1 MSDIGLTNDSA
12 TQRHIATKVYISSN
26 RQMVKLQDLGNLLE
40 PLLELLDL
48 FIHFI
53 SLWFT
58 FKKKGAYA
66 DLLEVVTQFDDGGRL
81 EHALLVDYELAMLE
95 RVDVALDEQEIG
107 AALYRQETLAR
118 NIDAVGVLE
127 VLDGST
133 SGGLEL
139 DNCVAIVCGLGVD
152 DDLELETFRFHDA
165 LEGWK
170 YGLGHG
176 SEYYIGPS
184 SRIPFKLI
192 HKLLVLKIL
201 NFRTRKGLN
210 MKKRRKKT
218 TVGAYQI

>member
-1 MSDIGLTNDSA
+1 MTVPRNVTLRPKYTSPVTVKWSSSKILGIFLNLFWNCWIYLSTSLVPGLHS
-12 TQRHIATKVYISSN
+12 K
-26 RQMVKLQDLGNLLE
+26 
-40 PLLELLDL
+40 
-48 FIHFI
+48 
-53 SLWFT
+53 
-58 FKKKGAYA
+58 KKKGAYA

-81 EHALLVDYELAMLE
+81 EHALLVDDELAMLE
-95 RVDVALDEQEIG
+95 RIDIALDEQQIG
-107 AALYRQETLAR
+107 AALYGQETLAR
-118 NIDAVGVLE
+118 NIDTVGVLE

-139 DNCVAIVCGLGVD
+139 DDCVAVVCGLGVD

>member
-1 MSDIGLTNDSA
+1 MTVPRNVTLRPKYTSPVTVKWSSSKILGIFLNLFWNCWIYLSPSLVPGLHS
-12 TQRHIATKVYISSN
+12 K
-26 RQMVKLQDLGNLLE
+26 
-40 PLLELLDL
+40 
-48 FIHFI
+48 
-53 SLWFT
+53 
-58 FKKKGAYA
+58 KKKGAYA

-81 EHALLVDYELAMLE
+81 EHALLVDDELAMLE
-95 RVDVALDEQEIG
+95 RIDIALDEQQIG
-107 AALYRQETLAR
+107 AALYGQETLAR
-118 NIDAVGVLE
+118 NIDTVGVLE

-139 DNCVAIVCGLGVD
+139 DNCVAIVCGLVVD